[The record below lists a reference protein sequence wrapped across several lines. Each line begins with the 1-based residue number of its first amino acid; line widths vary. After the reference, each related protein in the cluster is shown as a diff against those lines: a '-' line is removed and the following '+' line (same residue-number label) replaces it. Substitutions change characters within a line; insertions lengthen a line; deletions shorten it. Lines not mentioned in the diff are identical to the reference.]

1 MKLALYRIWQ
11 VCVMAPLMIV
21 ATILAALVTITGSA
35 LGAGRWWGYYPE
47 IIWARL
53 MCWLNFVTV
62 SATGHANISPDTS
75 YVFVCNHQGA
85 FDIFSIYGWLGHNFR
100 WMMKAPLRKIP
111 LVGYACE
118 KSHQVF
124 VDNSSP
130 AAVRKTMADAERIM
144 SRGMSV
150 TVFPEGA
157 RTPDGRMHTF
167 KKGAYRLAMEFN
179 LPVVPVTIDG
189 AYHVMPRQHKMPLWG
204 HISITIHKPIMPSDE
219 GHDLKELMAQSEQ
232 TIASAL
238 N

>member
-11 VCVMAPLMIV
+11 VCIMAPIMIV
-21 ATILAALVTITGSA
+21 ATILTALLTLAGST
-35 LGAGRWWGYYPE
+35 LGGGRWWGYYPE
-47 IIWARL
+47 IIWSRL

-62 SATGHANISPDTS
+62 SATGHSNISPSKS

-111 LVGYACE
+111 LVGFACA
-118 KSHQVF
+118 KSHQIF

-130 AAVRKTMADAERIM
+130 AAVRRTMADAERIL

-157 RTPDGRMHTF
+157 RTPDGHMHTF

-204 HISITIHKPIMPSDE
+204 HINITIHEPIHPSPT
-219 GHDLKELMAQSEQ
+219 GHDLKELMAKSEQ
-232 TIASAL
+232 IIASAL
-238 N
+238 